1 MAYWEEWRA
10 MELGESFGDFTVFGP
25 IGLGSMSTVYAGFC
39 PKRRDLV
46 ALKVLR
52 KEVDPGSQRRE
63 LFLKEGEIYHRLSH
77 PNVVRFVASGE
88 VKGQPFIA
96 LELVRGRPLASLI
109 HTDEGGV
116 LTVDRAVNVFLDLAR
131 AVEHTH
137 ERGVI
142 HRDVKP
148 SNVIVTQD
156 DTVKLIDYGLAAPKE
171 ELTQPS
177 DVIVGSPAY
186 ASPEQNRGDGVTER
200 ADLYSLG
207 CVFFEMLTGER
218 PISGDSLEEILAL
231 QTSDGLPKISDF
243 KADIPAEIE
252 QIVSKLLAADP
263 FARYSSVNEV
273 IRALET
279 IKSKAK
285 RGAQAYEIVFDKV
298 AEAFEAAKLAYE
310 RGDLEGATC
319 LATFYIGQRPKDPK
333 GHFLMG
339 KLMAE
344 HEKYQEARNH
354 FTQAIAMDKF
364 NVDYRIDF
372 ALHFYKIGKFRHSL
386 EQIDAARGL
395 KPDDW
400 VIKGLDKL
408 TFALLPIR
416 KSSR

>member
-1 MAYWEEWRA
+1 
-10 MELGESFGDFTVFGP
+10 MELGETFGEFTVFGP

-39 PKRRDLV
+39 PKLRELV

-63 LFLKEGEIYHRLSH
+63 LFLKEGEVYHRLSH

-88 VKGQPFIA
+88 VKSQLYVA
-96 LELVRGRPLASLI
+96 MELVRGKPLASLI
-109 HTDEGGV
+109 HTEEGGV
-116 LTVDRAVNVFLDLAR
+116 LTVDRAINVFLDLAR

-137 ERGVI
+137 ERGII
-142 HRDVKP
+142 HRDIKP

-171 ELTQPS
+171 ELNGPS

-186 ASPEQNRGDGVTER
+186 AAPEQNRGDGVNER

-207 CVFFEMLTGER
+207 CVFYEMLTGVR

-231 QTSDGLPKISDF
+231 QSSRVPLLRAV
-243 KADIPAEIE
+243 KADAPAELEEI
-252 QIVSKLLAADP
+252 ISKLLSPDP
-263 FARYSSVNEV
+263 FSRYSNATEV
-273 IRALET
+273 IRELET

-285 RGAQAYEIVFDKV
+285 KETQAYVIVFDKV

-319 LATFYIGQRPKDPK
+319 LATFYIGQRPLDAK

-344 HEKYQEARNH
+344 HEKYQEARDH
-354 FTQAIAMDKF
+354 FTKAIAMDKF

-372 ALHFYKIGKFRHSL
+372 ALHFYRIGKFRHSL
-386 EQIDAARGL
+386 EQIDAAMGL
-395 KPDDW
+395 RPDDW
-400 VIKGLDKL
+400 VIKGLEKL
-408 TFALLPIR
+408 TFALLVIR
-416 KSSR
+416 K